1 MGKNIK
7 KRNMLSASLVLYN
20 NDKEELTT
28 AINCVLKSNLV
39 LKFYLI
45 DNSPTDSLK
54 DLKEIDPER
63 IIYLFQNNNLGFG
76 KAHNIAIELTKND
89 NYKYHLVVNPD
100 ISFVGNVIESM
111 IEFMEKDD
119 EIGMMMPQILNLDGS
134 IQNLP
139 KLLPSPKS
147 ILMRKIKK
155 PKKAYKKFIDK
166 YELRNVPKDLIYNA
180 PILSGCFTILNI
192 KAIEKVGMYDD
203 NYFMYFEDWDL
214 SRRVHKFYKT
224 IYFPKVSVIH
234 GYESGAN
241 KSKRLFKIY
250 INSAITYFNKW
261 NWFFDKERK
270 NINNKTISQV
280 KKWI

>member
-1 MGKNIK
+1 MSININK
-7 KRNMLSASLVLYN
+7 KILSVSLVMYCN
-20 NDKEELTT
+20 CKDELTT
-28 AINCVLKSNLV
+28 AITCVLKSNLV
-39 LKFYLI
+39 GKLYLI
-45 DNSPTDSLK
+45 DNSPTEALK
-54 DLKEIDPER
+54 FLKNIDPER
-63 IIYLFQNNNLGFG
+63 IIYLYQNNNLGFG
-76 KAHNIAIELTKND
+76 KAHNIAIKLTIKNR
-89 NYKYHLVVNPD
+89 YKYHLVVNPD
-100 ISFVGNVIESM
+100 ISFDGDIIRPM
-111 IEFMEKDD
+111 IEFMEKDN

-147 ILMRKIKK
+147 ILWRKIRK
-155 PKKAYKKFIDK
+155 PNKAYQNFINK

-180 PILSGCFTILNI
+180 PVLSGCFTILNI

-214 SRRVHKFYKT
+214 SRRMHKFYKT

-241 KSKRLFKIY
+241 KNKRLFKIY

-261 NWFFDKERK
+261 NWFFDNERSK
-270 NINNKTISQV
+270 INKKTISEI